1 MFVRSSVCARVG
13 VAFLAAATICSPVA
27 GAGGAADVFAKAA
40 PSIVLVY
47 ALDEHARPFSQGSGV
62 LVAPGYIAT
71 NCHVLGDATVAAV
84 VEANTDKKPITAEIA
99 GRESERDLCLLEIK
113 SFSRPLE
120 SRAATIRGLRDLKV
134 GAAVYAV
141 GSPKGLE
148 LSLTSG
154 IVSQFRRREGEETPV
169 IQTDAAIT
177 FGSSGGGLF
186 DENGDL
192 VGVTTSGI
200 KGGVGFNF
208 AVPGE
213 WVVEMLRARGVSSAE
228 SAGSPFAVP
237 PELSWRRLTTD
248 VKRLFAAA
256 RYDEALAAAKETLD
270 FAEQSFGKSHPHTA
284 TSLNN
289 LAAALYATGDLAA
302 AEEPYLRAL
311 EIRQKSLGAA
321 HIETADTARNLAALY
336 HTQGRL
342 QDAFSLYLRALE
354 SYGRDPERHRAIL
367 TKLLTDIAALQRAA
381 GDEEKAREYEAQAAA
396 LAALA
401 AN

>member
-1 MFVRSSVCARVG
+1 MFWATRPQPPSSKRTPTKSRSPPKSPDANPSAICA
-13 VAFLAAATICSPVA
+13 CS
-27 GAGGAADVFAKAA
+27 
-40 PSIVLVY
+40 
-47 ALDEHARPFSQGSGV
+47 
-62 LVAPGYIAT
+62 
-71 NCHVLGDATVAAV
+71 
-84 VEANTDKKPITAEIA
+84 
-99 GRESERDLCLLEIK
+99 K
-113 SFSRPLE
+113 SSRFRRPLE